1 MSNFWITLEI
11 INCEI
16 NLKLA
21 WCPYCV
27 ISSNTAVYQAKSFA
41 MTVLTISTQDNVKL
55 LDHLKSGFKR
65 MISWIKFQSKI
76 ERQDQILYFDYLF
89 DQTFW
94 GINRHFV
101 SYFQDVADRT
111 SHKIYFP
118 LVVETKDCN
127 VIADER
133 NILEQSFKNDIK
145 TYETIRWNI
154 SC

>member
-21 WCPYCV
+21 WCPDCV

-76 ERQDQILYFDYLF
+76 ERQDQILYFDFLF
-89 DQTFW
+89 DQTF
-94 GINRHFV
+94 
-101 SYFQDVADRT
+101 
-111 SHKIYFP
+111 
-118 LVVETKDCN
+118 
-127 VIADER
+127 
-133 NILEQSFKNDIK
+133 
-145 TYETIRWNI
+145 
-154 SC
+154 